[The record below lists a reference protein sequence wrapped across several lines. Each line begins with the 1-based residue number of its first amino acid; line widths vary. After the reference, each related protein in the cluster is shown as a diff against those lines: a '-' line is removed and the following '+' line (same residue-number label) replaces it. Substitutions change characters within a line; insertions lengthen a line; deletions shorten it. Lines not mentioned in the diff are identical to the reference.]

1 MGFGRFSFLGA
12 NMHTVGTPVL
22 WAIFTIVI
30 AVMLLIDISLQG
42 KHKGREIT
50 VRQAIIWSLIWISLA
65 LLFALGLWFY
75 FKQTT
80 SLMIANRQTMAF
92 LTGYLLEKALAVDNV
107 FVWLMLFNYFS
118 IPVNL
123 QRRVL
128 IYGVLGAIVLRTIM
142 IFTGSWLVSQFHW
155 ILYLFGIFLLFT
167 GIKMFFVKENDQSID
182 KKPLVKWLGSHI
194 RMTNT
199 LHDERFFIRQQGI
212 LLATPLIMVLILVE
226 ISDIIFA
233 VDSIPAIFAVT
244 TDPFIVLTSNLFAIL
259 GLRAMYFVL
268 SGIAEKFSML
278 KYGLSIILIFIGIK
292 MLLMDVFHIP
302 TAVSLT
308 IVAAILTLTMFINYI
323 FNKYKKH
330 I

>member
-1 MGFGRFSFLGA
+1 
-12 NMHTVGTPVL
+12 MHTVGTPVL

-278 KYGLSIILIFIGIK
+278 KYGLSFILIFIGIK

>member
-1 MGFGRFSFLGA
+1 
-12 NMHTVGTPVL
+12 MHSVGTPVL
-22 WAIFTIVI
+22 WVIFTIVI
-30 AVMLLIDISLQG
+30 AVMLLIDISLQS

-50 VRQAIIWSLIWISLA
+50 VRQAITWSLIWISLA

-80 SLMIANRQTMAF
+80 SLTIANRQTMAF

-182 KKPLVKWLGSHI
+182 KKPLVKWLGSHL

-199 LHDERFFIRQQGI
+199 LHGECFFIRQQGI

-292 MLLMDVFHIP
+292 MLLMDIFHIP
-302 TAVSLT
+302 TAVSLS
-308 IVAAILTLTMFINYI
+308 IVAGILTLTMLINLI
-323 FNKYKKH
+323 VNKYKKY

>member
-1 MGFGRFSFLGA
+1 
-12 NMHTVGTPVL
+12 MHTVGTPVL

-182 KKPLVKWLGSHI
+182 KKPLVK
-194 RMTNT
+194 
-199 LHDERFFIRQQGI
+199 
-212 LLATPLIMVLILVE
+212 
-226 ISDIIFA
+226 
-233 VDSIPAIFAVT
+233 
-244 TDPFIVLTSNLFAIL
+244 
-259 GLRAMYFVL
+259 
-268 SGIAEKFSML
+268 
-278 KYGLSIILIFIGIK
+278 
-292 MLLMDVFHIP
+292 
-302 TAVSLT
+302 
-308 IVAAILTLTMFINYI
+308 
-323 FNKYKKH
+323 
-330 I
+330 

>member
-1 MGFGRFSFLGA
+1 
-12 NMHTVGTPVL
+12 MHSVGTPVL
-22 WAIFTIVI
+22 WAIFTVVI
-30 AVMLLIDISLQG
+30 AIMLLIDISLQG
-42 KHKGREIT
+42 KHPGREIT
-50 VRQAIIWSLIWISLA
+50 VRQAVVWSFIWISLA

-80 SLMIANRQTMAF
+80 SLTLANRQTMAF

-155 ILYLFGIFLLFT
+155 VLYLFGIFLLFT

-182 KKPLVKWLGSHI
+182 KKPLVKWVGSHL
-194 RMTNT
+194 RMTDT
-199 LHDERFFIRQQGI
+199 LHGERFFIRQQGI
-212 LLATPLIMVLILVE
+212 LFATPLIMVLILVE

-292 MLLMDVFHIP
+292 MLLMDIFHIS
-302 TAVSLT
+302 TAVSLS
-308 IVAAILTLTMFINYI
+308 IVAGILTLTMFINHI
-323 FNKYKKH
+323 VNKCKK
-330 I
+330 II

>member
-1 MGFGRFSFLGA
+1 
-12 NMHTVGTPVL
+12 MHSVGTPVL
-22 WAIFTIVI
+22 WVIFTIII
-30 AVMLLIDISLQG
+30 AVMLLIDISLQS

-50 VRQAIIWSLIWISLA
+50 VRQAITWSLIWISLA
-65 LLFALGLWFY
+65 LLFAFGLWFY

-80 SLMIANRQTMAF
+80 SLTIANRQTLAF

-167 GIKMFFVKENDQSID
+167 GVKMFFVKENDQSID
-182 KKPLVKWLGSHI
+182 KKPLVKWLGSHL

-199 LHDERFFIRQQGI
+199 LHGECFFIRQQGI

-292 MLLMDVFHIP
+292 MLLMDIFHIP
-302 TAVSLT
+302 TAVSLS
-308 IVAAILTLTMFINYI
+308 IVAGILTLTMLINLI
-323 FNKYKKH
+323 VNKYKKY

>member
-1 MGFGRFSFLGA
+1 
-12 NMHTVGTPVL
+12 MHSVGTPVL
-22 WAIFTIVI
+22 WVIFTIVI
-30 AVMLLIDISLQG
+30 AVMLLIDISLQS

-50 VRQAIIWSLIWISLA
+50 VRQAITWSLIWISLA

-80 SLMIANRQTMAF
+80 SLTIANRQTMAF

-182 KKPLVKWLGSHI
+182 KKPLVKWLGSHL

-199 LHDERFFIRQQGI
+199 LHGECFFIRQQGI

-278 KYGLSIILIFIGIK
+278 KYELSIILIFIGIK
-292 MLLMDVFHIP
+292 MLLMDIFHIP
-302 TAVSLT
+302 TAVSLS
-308 IVAAILTLTMFINYI
+308 IVAGILTLTMLINLI
-323 FNKYKKH
+323 VNKYKKY